1 MPETDLSLTV
11 NARVRGP
18 VRIHANRATKHR

>member
-1 MPETDLSLTV
+1 MARIEAGFIIANMVSSPQ

-18 VRIHANRATKHR
+18 VRRP